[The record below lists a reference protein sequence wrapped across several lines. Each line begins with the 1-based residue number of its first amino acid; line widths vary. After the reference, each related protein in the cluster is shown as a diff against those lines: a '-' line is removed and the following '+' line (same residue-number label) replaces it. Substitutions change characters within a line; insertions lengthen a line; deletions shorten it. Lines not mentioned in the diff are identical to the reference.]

1 MKKILLLSFLGLSF
15 GANAQTVLF
24 EDSFET
30 YNDFIITGIGNWTT
44 LDLDQNP
51 TYTGGSVGNP
61 TWANAGAP
69 QAFQIFN
76 PTTALVT
83 NAGPADEETRNFDP
97 RTGSKYAASWAAV
110 PSGAAPANE
119 DWLIS
124 PPITLGS
131 SDNLL
136 TVFVKSLSDSYGLE
150 EYSIGIY
157 VGTGNPSSSDDF
169 ELHPDATGMP
179 ASFGD
184 WEEVVLLLDEYAGQT
199 VRIGIRNEGSD
210 HYMLM
215 VDDFKVETG
224 DVAGVNDLFS
234 KKFNMYPNPASDVV
248 TISNNESIVLN
259 SINISDINGRTVKQ
273 LSFENV
279 NDAQMNVSDLSSG
292 IYFMN
297 IATEGGNAVKK
308 FIKK

>member
-1 MKKILLLSFLGLSF
+1 MRKILLLSFLGLSL

-30 YNDFIITGIGNWTT
+30 YTDFIITGIGSWTT
-44 LDLDQNP
+44 LDIDQRP
-51 TYTGGSVGNP
+51 TYTGGVEPADWPN
-61 TWANAGAP
+61 ANAL

-83 NAGPADEETRNFDP
+83 NATSGEETRNFDP
-97 RTGSKYAASWAAV
+97 RTGSKYAASWAAEV
-110 PSGAAPANE
+110 TPTAPANE

-124 PPITLGS
+124 PPITLGA

-136 TVFVKSLSDSYGLE
+136 TVFMKSMSDTYGLE

-157 VGTGNPSSSDDF
+157 VGTGNPTSSSSF
-169 ELHPDATGMP
+169 TLHPDATGLP

-184 WEEVVLLLDEYAGQT
+184 WDEVVLLLDEYAGQT
-199 VRIGIRNEGSD
+199 IRIGIRNQGAD

-224 DVAGVNDLFS
+224 SLGVNELFS
-234 KKFNMYPNPASDVV
+234 NKFNMYPNPVSSVV
-248 TISNNESIVLN
+248 NVSNNENIVLN
-259 SINISDINGRTVKQ
+259 AISISDINGRTVKQ
-273 LSFENV
+273 VNTANV
-279 NDAQMNVSDLSSG
+279 SEAQINVSDLSSG

-297 IATEGGNAVKK
+297 IATDSGSAVKK
-308 FIKK
+308 FIKN

>member
-44 LDLDQNP
+44 LDIDLRP
-51 TYTGGSVGNP
+51 TYTGGSVG
-61 TWANAGAP
+61 TASWANAGAA

-83 NAGPADEETRNFDP
+83 NATSGTETRNFDP
-97 RTGSKYAASWAAV
+97 RTGSKYAASWSAV
-110 PSGAAPANE
+110 PNATAPGNE

-136 TVFVKSLSDSYGLE
+136 TVFMKSMSDSYGLE

-169 ELHPDATGMP
+169 VLHPDATGLP
-179 ASFGD
+179 ASFDD
-184 WEEVVLLLDEYAGQT
+184 WDEVVLLLDEYAGQT

-224 DVAGVNDLFS
+224 GVAGVNDLFS
-234 KKFNMYPNPASDVV
+234 NKFNMYPNPASDVV
-248 TISNNESIVLN
+248 TVSNN
-259 SINISDINGRTVKQ
+259 
-273 LSFENV
+273 
-279 NDAQMNVSDLSSG
+279 
-292 IYFMN
+292 
-297 IATEGGNAVKK
+297 
-308 FIKK
+308 